1 MTTMEEEMKRD
12 MSFNDLKDLETKP
25 SAKTIEALE
34 KKHPAIEGGLIPA
47 ANAIICPEDLKALIM
62 AEIDQERETRSK
74 QIFVREENAKTMRLK
89 VHFRLEVKVVAIRSD
104 RSFQEFRQIVFS
116 RFGIDQGTVTLE
128 ESGTESDANIVKD
141 LEPVN
146 SNIGNVTCKEKEK
159 KKTEHFRLRLF
170 DRLRDEML
178 DDFHGKETVT
188 LKDLKISAVKS
199 FTIEEK
205 EEGQIFEPFDPTV
218 GNSIMISVFNIQDS
232 ICQTDILG

>member
-1 MTTMEEEMKRD
+1 MEEEMKRD

-25 SAKTIEALE
+25 SPKTIEALE
-34 KKHPAIEGGLIPA
+34 KRHPAIEGGLIPA
-47 ANAIICPEDLKALIM
+47 ANAIVCPEDLKALIM
-62 AEIDQERETRSK
+62 AEIDLERQTRSK

-104 RSFQEFRQIVFS
+104 RSFQEFRKIVFS
-116 RFGIDQGTVTLE
+116 RFGIDQGNGTLNQNE
-128 ESGTESDANIVKD
+128 NGKESQYKIVENPES
-141 LEPVN
+141 VN
-146 SNIGNVTCKEKEK
+146 STTGNVSCKEQEK
-159 KKTEHFRLRLF
+159 KSPEHFRLRLF

-178 DDFHGKETVT
+178 DDFHGKETLT

-218 GNSIMISVFNIQDS
+218 GNLNMISVF
-232 ICQTDILG
+232 